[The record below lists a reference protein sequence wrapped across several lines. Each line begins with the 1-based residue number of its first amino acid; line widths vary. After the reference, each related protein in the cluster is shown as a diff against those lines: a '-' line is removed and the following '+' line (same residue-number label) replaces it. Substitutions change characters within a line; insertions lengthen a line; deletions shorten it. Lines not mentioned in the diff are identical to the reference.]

1 VLEMATVLVV
11 MLKKVVE
18 IRALR
23 DTGYENVLHVI
34 AVVWSC
40 PLPAAAALLWNDG
53 NHQDPSCWLSHT
65 SSLCWLRGAISDI
78 SERSR
83 SATSGELSCSSIENM

>member
-1 VLEMATVLVV
+1 MLEMATVLVV

-34 AVVWSC
+34 AVV
-40 PLPAAAALLWNDG
+40 
-53 NHQDPSCWLSHT
+53 
-65 SSLCWLRGAISDI
+65 
-78 SERSR
+78 
-83 SATSGELSCSSIENM
+83 